1 MLRGEKGMSPVIVIA
16 VISGLIVL
24 LLATG
29 TPIKP
34 LRFVGQVA
42 MKVMIGALF
51 LFFLNAF
58 GSQYGIHVP
67 INVATSSIS
76 GILGIPGVVG
86 LTVIQMWIL

>member
-1 MLRGEKGMSPVIVIA
+1 MSPVIVIA

-67 INVATSSIS
+67 INLATSSIC

>member
-1 MLRGEKGMSPVIVIA
+1 
-16 VISGLIVL
+16 
-24 LLATG
+24 
-29 TPIKP
+29 
-34 LRFVGQVA
+34 

-67 INVATSSIS
+67 INLATSSIS

>member
-1 MLRGEKGMSPVIVIA
+1 MSPVIVIA
-16 VISGLIVL
+16 AISGLIIL

-29 TPIKP
+29 VPIKP

-42 MKVMIGALF
+42 IKVMIGALF

-58 GSQYGIHVP
+58 GSKYGIHVP
-67 INVATSSIS
+67 INLATSSVS

-86 LTVIQMWIL
+86 LTVIQMWVL